1 MQCVYKGKQY
11 FNLTLSFML
20 ALLPD
25 IMSFSKTF
33 TWFPRMAYIRA
44 VWPFCKKKWLS
55 IDTKPS
61 LVPRPSPYPVY
72 DCLQNEEKVVSIYYM
87 LAFQTS
93 REVIK
98 NYLIYNQRWKQSGLG
113 LTWLSTHMVLEI
125 KYCLFSDQS
134 LYHFHM
140 TSQWSLHQG
149 SYTMLEMCV
158 QDVHMRCAY
167 EMCVWDVFMRC
178 VYEMC
183 VWDVCT
189 RCVYEM
195 CVWDVCMRCVY
206 AGTYERRQG
215 ASNCRT

>member
-1 MQCVYKGKQY
+1 MCIQRQAIHQPYLIFHVGITSRHNELLKDFHLIPANGIHQSS
-11 FNLTLSFML
+11 LTFLQ
-20 ALLPD
+20 
-25 IMSFSKTF
+25 
-33 TWFPRMAYIRA
+33 
-44 VWPFCKKKWLS
+44 KKWLS

-134 LYHFHM
+134 LFHFHM

-183 VWDVCT
+183 VWDVCM